1 MKWPKKNKRNK
12 VNKSINYGSPS
23 TYMVLDNNGN
33 LMTSAEGPLE
43 EQMKKN
49 SSLQTIINKQASI
62 VSEARTTI
70 KDKSESKDPDITNS
84 EALKFLE
91 WIESPNTYPAP
102 TTRHE
107 IFDHI
112 INEYFK
118 RGLSGIIFNFNN
130 INNEISVENWRNTS
144 FANSIYLN
152 NVARDIRYEVMTG
165 DQENLVFK
173 MSPEY
178 PGLFVNRTESII
190 SVLFVSGNYNV
201 KKCLYETPFADMGH
215 YIVLQ
220 NLVIDFASSFYKNA
234 CFPAMIVQL
243 TYKDLEPGRSL
254 GREELREFQDAVKE
268 VKKQV
273 MKGKGSSNAGQIIV
287 PEHPSLEID
296 IKPLSIPTNAEE
308 AVRYDNWATRKI
320 IATVDGGSQSAFEGE
335 NEYSNNA
342 IVKLEDLYDGTL
354 RMFKKIVI
362 DKMNNFMKSL
372 FIVMKIPVDTTKIYL
387 SIDTSEIKIYQK
399 QETELARGLVKDN
412 LIRINEGR
420 DYLRSIGG
428 EKWDNLEDDDKGDLY
443 YLEFE
448 NKTKRMDA
456 EEIVNDNLS

>member
-1 MKWPKKNKRNK
+1 MKWLKRNR
-12 VNKSINYGSPS
+12 VNKSIIQGRPS

-33 LMTSAEGPLE
+33 VMTSVDGPLE

-62 VSEARTTI
+62 VSEARITI
-70 KDKSESKDPDITNS
+70 KDKSESKDPDITNK
-84 EALKFLE
+84 EALTFLD
-91 WIESPNTYPAP
+91 WINTPNTYPAP
-102 TTRHE
+102 TTSHE

-112 INEYFK
+112 IHEYFK
-118 RGLSGIIFNFNN
+118 RGLAGIIFNFNN
-130 INNEISVENWRNTS
+130 IDDKISVDNWKNTS

-152 NVARDIRYEVMTG
+152 NVTRDISYEVMTG

-178 PGLFVNRTESII
+178 PGLFVSKNRGTI
-190 SVLFVSGNYNV
+190 SVLFIVGNYNV
-201 KKCLYETPFADMGH
+201 KSCFYETPFADMGH
-215 YIVLQ
+215 YIILQ
-220 NLVIDFASSFYKNA
+220 NLVIDFASSFYKNS

-243 TYKDLEPGRSL
+243 TYKDLEPGRTL
-254 GREELREFQDAVKE
+254 GATELREFQDAVKE

-273 MKGKGSSNAGQIIV
+273 MKSKGASNAGQVIV
-287 PEHPSLEID
+287 PEHPSLEIEV
-296 IKPLSIPTNAEE
+296 KPLSIPTNAEE

-320 IATVDGGSQSAFEGE
+320 IATVDGGSQSGYEGE

-354 RMFKKIVI
+354 RMFKKTVLS
-362 DKMNNFMKSL
+362 KLNNFMKSL
-372 FIVMKIPVDTTKIYL
+372 FIVMEVPVDTDKIYL

-399 QETELARGLVKDN
+399 QETELARVLVKDN

-420 DYLRSIGG
+420 EHLRTIGG
-428 EKWDNLEDDDKGDLY
+428 EKWDNLDDDEKGELY
-443 YLEFE
+443 YLEFQ

-456 EEIVNDNLS
+456 EEVVNDEL